1 MARKVTLEYRHAVY
15 DTFSYQRGA
24 DLDVDSG
31 WLGNLLRAA
40 DATFVRSKLD
50 PSGEFFFDSTDDRFV
65 FGFERERSEAPRDD
79 MAFFDL
85 FAMPL
90 EQAREIPLHSFPEML
105 ERYVVDEYAAEPN
118 PQERR
123 IAVKVSD
130 DESSPWD
137 ESGNPV
143 RESVDAPLVAD
154 MWEQYRRDSVQLE
167 ASLAD
172 VSEFVDAV
180 DGLFEAV
187 SFASVK
193 RAKTSYFDVVGG
205 TYEPQFEPQELIRT
219 VEALAARGR
228 LERELLPTY
237 ADELRVKRRRN
248 RAAVRDD
255 DTLPNAIADA
265 FDDIAERTTD
275 RAEELPERAAS
286 LMEQADEERL
296 VETDDDDGGGIRS
309 RVSGLVNRGDD
320 DPRVLDSYDHDG
332 VRTEVVAAIDAE
344 LDEQRRELKRQLD
357 DRLLDELQQAL
368 DRRIDEQ
375 TAALAE
381 ETVERLAETNTS
393 KAYEETDPE
402 KR

>member
-1 MARKVTLEYRHAVY
+1 MARKVTLEYQHAVY
-15 DTFSYQRGA
+15 DTFSYQCGA
-24 DLDVDSG
+24 DLDVDRS

-40 DATFVRSKLD
+40 DATFVRSKLG

-85 FAMPL
+85 FTMPL
-90 EQAREIPLHSFPEML
+90 EQAREIPLHMFPEM
-105 ERYVVDEYAAEPN
+105 RKHYVVDEYAEEPS
-118 PQERR
+118 PPKRQ

-130 DESSPWD
+130 DGPSRWD
-137 ESGNPV
+137 GSGNPV

-172 VSEFVDAV
+172 VSEFVNVV
-180 DGLFEAV
+180 DGLFETV

-205 TYEPQFEPQELIRT
+205 TYEPQFEPRELIQT

-237 ADELRVKRRRN
+237 ADELRAKRRRN
-248 RAAVRDD
+248 RAAIRDD

-265 FDDIAERTTD
+265 FEDVAERATN
-275 RAEELPERAAS
+275 RAEVLPEQAAS
-286 LMEQADEERL
+286 LMEQATEERL
-296 VETDDDDGGGIRS
+296 VEEDDEDGGIRS

-320 DPRVLDSYDHDG
+320 NPRVLDSYDYDG

-344 LDEQRRELKRQLD
+344 LDEQRRELKRQVNE
-357 DRLLDELQQAL
+357 RLLRDLQQAL
-368 DRRIDEQ
+368 DRQIDEK
-375 TAALAE
+375 TAATAE
-381 ETVERLAETNTS
+381 ETVERLVATNTS
-393 KAYEETDPE
+393 KAYEETDSE

>member
-1 MARKVTLEYRHAVY
+1 MARKVTLMCQHAVY

-24 DLDVDSG
+24 DLDVDRS

-40 DATFVRSKLD
+40 DAAFVRSKLD
-50 PSGEFFFDSTDDRFV
+50 PSGEFFFDSTEDRFV

-85 FAMPL
+85 FTIPL
-90 EQAREIPLHSFPEML
+90 EQAREIPLHNFPEML
-105 ERYVVDEYAAEPN
+105 KRYVVDEYAEEPSL
-118 PQERR
+118 PKRQ
-123 IAVKVSD
+123 ITVKVG
-130 DESSPWD
+130 DEGSNRWD
-137 ESGNPV
+137 ESGRPV
-143 RESVDAPLVAD
+143 EESIDAPLVAD

-172 VSEFVDAV
+172 VSEFVNTV

-205 TYEPQFEPQELIRT
+205 TYEPQFEPRELIQT
-219 VEALAARGR
+219 VEALATRGR

-237 ADELRVKRRRN
+237 ADELRAKRRRN
-248 RAAVRDD
+248 RAAIRNDD
-255 DTLPNAIADA
+255 KLPNAIADA
-265 FDDIAERTTD
+265 FYDIGKRTTD

-286 LMEQADEERL
+286 LMEQANEERL
-296 VETDDDDGGGIRS
+296 VEADDDGGIRS
-309 RVSGLVNRGDD
+309 RVSGLVNRDDD
-320 DPRVLDSYDHDG
+320 DPQVLDSYDYDG
-332 VRTEVVAAIDAE
+332 VETEVVAAIDTE
-344 LDEQRRELKRQLD
+344 LDDQRRKLKRQTYE
-357 DRLLDELQQAL
+357 RLLGHLYKKL
-368 DRRIDEQ
+368 DRRIDEK

-381 ETVERLAETNTS
+381 ETIERLAATNTS

>member
-1 MARKVTLEYRHAVY
+1 MARKVRLEYQHAVY

-24 DLDVDSG
+24 DLDVDKS
-31 WLGNLLRAA
+31 WLGDLLRAA

-50 PSGEFFFDSTDDRFV
+50 ASGEFFFDSTDDRFV
-65 FGFERERSEAPRDD
+65 FGFERERSTAPRDD

-90 EQAREIPLHSFPEML
+90 EQAREIPLHKFPGGL
-105 ERYVVDEYAAEPN
+105 KHYVNDEYAEEPN
-118 PQERR
+118 PPKQQVT
-123 IAVKVSD
+123 VKISD
-130 DESSPWD
+130 DGPNQWD

-143 RESVDAPLVAD
+143 RESVDAQFVAD
-154 MWEQYRRDSVQLE
+154 MWEQFRRDSVQLE

-172 VSEFVDAV
+172 VSEFVNAV

-193 RAKTSYFDVVGG
+193 RSKTSYFDVVGG
-205 TYEPQFEPQELIRT
+205 TYEPQFEPRELTRT

-237 ADELRVKRRRN
+237 ADELRAKRRRN
-248 RAAVRDD
+248 RAAIRDD

-265 FDDIAERTTD
+265 FDHIAKRTTD

-286 LMEQADEERL
+286 LMEQADEEQL
-296 VETDDDDGGGIRS
+296 VEADDDDGGIRS
-309 RVSGLVNRGDD
+309 QLSGLVNRGDD
-320 DPRVLDSYDHDG
+320 DPRVLDSYDQDG

-344 LDEQRRELKRQLD
+344 LDEQRRELKRHLNE
-357 DRLLDELQQAL
+357 RLLDDLQKLL

-375 TAALAE
+375 ATALAE
-381 ETVERLAETNTS
+381 ETVERLAATNTS

-402 KR
+402 NR

>member
-1 MARKVTLEYRHAVY
+1 MARKVTLVYQHAVY

-24 DLDVDSG
+24 DLDVDKR

-50 PSGEFFFDSTDDRFV
+50 TSGEFFFDSTDTKLV
-65 FGFERERSEAPRDD
+65 FGFERERSEALRDD

-85 FAMPL
+85 FTMPL
-90 EQAREIPLHSFPEML
+90 EQAREIPLHRLPEIL
-105 ERYVVDEYAAEPN
+105 KRYLVDEYAEEPS
-118 PQERR
+118 PPKRQ

-130 DESSPWD
+130 NGSIRWD

-143 RESVDAPLVAD
+143 RESVDAPLIAD
-154 MWEQYRRDSVQLE
+154 MWEQYRRNSVQLE

-172 VSEFVDAV
+172 VSEFVNAV

-187 SFASVK
+187 SFASAK
-193 RAKTSYFDVVGG
+193 RANTSYFDIVGRA
-205 TYEPQFEPQELIRT
+205 YEPRFEPRELTRT

-237 ADELRVKRRRN
+237 ADELRAKRRRN
-248 RAAVRDD
+248 RAAIRND
-255 DTLPNAIADA
+255 DTLSNAISDA
-265 FDDIAERTTD
+265 FDVIAEQTTD
-275 RAEELPERAAS
+275 RAEELPKRAAS

-296 VETDDDDGGGIRS
+296 VKADKDEGIRS
-309 RVSGLVNRGDD
+309 RVSGLINRSDD
-320 DPRVLDSYDHDG
+320 DPKVLDSYDYDG
-332 VRTEVVAAIDAE
+332 VKTEVVEIIDAE
-344 LDEQRRELKRQLD
+344 LDDQRRELKRQLD
-357 DRLLDELQQAL
+357 ERLLDNLHKAL
-368 DRRIDEQ
+368 NRRIDKQ
-375 TAALAE
+375 TADLAE
-381 ETVERLAETNTS
+381 ETIERLAATNTS